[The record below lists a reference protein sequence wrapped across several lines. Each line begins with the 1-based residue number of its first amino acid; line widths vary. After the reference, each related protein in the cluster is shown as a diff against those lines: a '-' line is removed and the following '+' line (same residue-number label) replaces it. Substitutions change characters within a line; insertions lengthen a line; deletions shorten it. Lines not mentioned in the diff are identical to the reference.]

1 MANISKIKNEPSDWN
16 TNLSS
21 NGTPI
26 SYKIDTSTQCNVIPV
41 EGLENILPK
50 PDLQP
55 VNIKLPTY
63 KGSKIPVVGN
73 SFKVSFTVVDSDSV
87 PILRLKT
94 RQDLQLIQRIC
105 RIEINCE
112 IFFSEFHNCFGEIG
126 TLNSY

>member
-21 NGTPI
+21 NGTPT

-63 KGSKIPVVGN
+63 KGSKIPVVNN

-94 RQDLQLIQRIC
+94 SQDLQLIQRIC

-112 IFFSEFHNCFGEIG
+112 IFLIVSEK
-126 TLNSY
+126 